1 MRLFGARALRG
12 KGYKVIEAREGDA
25 ALDLMGDGTQIDLLI
40 SDMMMPGMDGPTL
53 IGQARRRR
61 PDLPVVCISGY
72 AEEAMRAQLAQH
84 KNIAFLA
91 KPFSLKQLAL
101 AVKDALARE
110 RVG

>member
-25 ALDLMGDGTQIDLLI
+25 ALDLMGEGTQIDLLI

-53 IGQARRRR
+53 IGHARRRR

-84 KNIAFLA
+84 RNIAFLA